1 MQPDLHPA
9 LCKDVA
15 VHLHVGLEDDGE
27 DGEDAADGGDAGGR
41 TSWAEGSAD
50 AATFSPHSTYSLP
63 IHESS
68 RSRPTPGAA
77 E

>member
-1 MQPDLHPA
+1 M
-9 LCKDVA
+9 
-15 VHLHVGLEDDGE
+15 HVGQREDGE
-27 DGEDAADGGDAGGR
+27 DGEDGVADAGGR
-41 TSWAEGSAD
+41 TSWVEGSAD
-50 AATFSPHSTYSLP
+50 AATFSPHSTYSLL

>member
-1 MQPDLHPA
+1 M
-9 LCKDVA
+9 
-15 VHLHVGLEDDGE
+15 HVGGREAGE
-27 DGEDAADGGDAGGR
+27 DGEDAMDDAGGGGR
-41 TSWAEGSAD
+41 TPWVEGSAD
-50 AATFSPHSTYSLP
+50 AVTFSPHSTHSLL